1 MGLLILQQIANDCME
16 LSVNPRAKALIFDL
30 DGTLSDSLP
39 VHMATWHSLGETF
52 GFIFEDRILHE
63 MTGMPTIAFAQHL
76 VSENNLSISPE
87 ELVKLKQQAFW
98 NSVGLVKPVDLV
110 VDIVRHFH
118 GRLPMAVGTGAS
130 RRSAMLQL
138 DTLGL
143 TRFFDAI
150 VTADDVTNH
159 KPQPDTFLRC
169 AALMGVDPE
178 DCQVFE
184 DGILGM
190 QAARSAGMMIT
201 DVRPFINYGEWAL
214 S

>member
-1 MGLLILQQIANDCME
+1 ME
-16 LSVNPRAKALIFDL
+16 LKVNTGASALIFDL

-52 GFIFEDRILHE
+52 GFIFEDRVLLE
-63 MTGMPTIAFAQHL
+63 MTGMPTIAFAERL
-76 VSENNLSISPE
+76 VSENNLRITPD

-98 NSVGLVKPVDLV
+98 DSVGLVKPVELV
-110 VDIVRHFH
+110 VDIVKKYHN
-118 GRLPMAVGTGAS
+118 RLPMAVGTGAS
-130 RRSAMLQL
+130 RRSALLQL

-143 TRFFDAI
+143 THLFDAI
-150 VTADDVTNH
+150 VTADDVVNH
-159 KPQPDTFLRC
+159 KPLPDTFLKC
-169 AALMGVDPE
+169 AELMGVDPAV
-178 DCQVFE
+178 CQVFE

-190 QAARSAGMMIT
+190 EAARAAGMMVT